1 MTASYIFMRGLI
13 MKISSHGVSCSTD
26 KPSVTHYIRIT
37 TQLPKNVLKLTGET
51 AMPNARSW
59 EYWKWDMLYN
69 CPISSNTHTNSTVSF
84 PVFSN

>member
-1 MTASYIFMRGLI
+1 

-51 AMPNARSW
+51 AMPNARS
-59 EYWKWDMLYN
+59 
-69 CPISSNTHTNSTVSF
+69 
-84 PVFSN
+84 